1 MENNNLQEK
10 VCGRTHGKFFE
21 VILIMTFSLGTI
33 FLTINLAVT
42 EWFFKQSHY
51 LLSIEI
57 ILLILNVISLSFIII
72 LRYWRSNGSVL
83 TTNYSLSYY
92 FSIIVLSLVIINL
105 LGSICEE
112 ILFYFVYYII
122 AYDEDKKKMRHILI

>member
-1 MENNNLQEK
+1 M
-10 VCGRTHGKFFE
+10 
-21 VILIMTFSLGTI
+21 
-33 FLTINLAVT
+33 
-42 EWFFKQSHY
+42 
-51 LLSIEI
+51 
-57 ILLILNVISLSFIII
+57 ISLSFIII

-83 TTNYSLSYY
+83 TINYSLSYY

-122 AYDEDKKKMRHILI
+122 AYDEDKKKMKHILI